1 MIEQIIEYLNT
12 NSGAMTFLITVAYV
26 VATIFIC
33 WANIKSAKATKEQVA
48 EQQREFEET
57 NRAL

>member
-12 NSGAMTFLITVAYV
+12 NSGAMTFLITVVYV

-48 EQQREFEET
+48 E
-57 NRAL
+57 